1 MPTLEPTTHKALLY
15 TSIGVGGAAAI
26 ASFSVWWFD
35 KFWRIVIACSLAG
48 VVLLAITS
56 VLLLT
61 LYVKPAN
68 TNQTGVMKR
77 TAGTQLVTNVN
88 NKVVPGAT
96 YRIQTI
102 TGGLFLTIN
111 PLADSV
117 YQLGTTSD
125 ANSAAQFVFEP
136 VGQVNELTVRPAIFY
151 YCYTVVNGVKYYA
164 TTVRYDKNLDAY
176 TTAEVEDTFMYFRPR
191 QTSTDPAIRDTQ
203 FRMWPYRVLPEFEWV
218 YNRTYEVQVTDEIYL
233 SFYKYISMNQG
244 CTLYQGS
251 INYDH
256 TQFSL
261 FQLI

>member
-1 MPTLEPTTHKALLY
+1 MPTLEPTTHKALFY

-35 KFWRIVIACSLAG
+35 KFWRIVIALSLAG
-48 VVLLAITS
+48 VVMLAITS
-56 VLLLT
+56 VLLLA
-61 LYVKPAN
+61 LYVKPKS
-68 TNQTGVMKR
+68 QHETGVMKR
-77 TAGTQLVTNVN
+77 TAGTQLVTNIN
-88 NKVVPGAT
+88 NKIVPGAS
-96 YRIQTI
+96 YRIQVTA
-102 TGGLFLTIN
+102 GGSFLTVN

-117 YQLGTTSD
+117 YHLSSTSD

-151 YCYTVVNGVKYYA
+151 YCYTVMNGVKYYA
-164 TTVRYDKNLDAY
+164 TPVRYDKTVDAY
-176 TTAEVEDTFMYFRPR
+176 TAAEVEDTFMYFRPR

-203 FRMWPYRVLPEFEWV
+203 FRMWPYRVLPEFEWI
-218 YNRTYEVQVTDEIYL
+218 YNRTYEVQSTDEIYL
-233 SFYKYISMNQG
+233 SFYKYIAMNQG

-251 INYDH
+251 INHDH